1 MKKIILSIVLTVF
14 TFTSAS
20 AEIGVNVGASGQ
32 VGVFIATA
40 KDDDKN
46 AAGTIIKT
54 QKTTDYM
61 SAGYGSI
68 FIEKT
73 LGDRFT
79 IGIDYVPQSLETET
93 TEVRRTHITTAYQE
107 VASSVE
113 NKIQVDFQDLTTLY
127 AAFNVNENLYIKGGV
142 ASVDVITNEN
152 LATGGKYANTNLD
165 ATMFGFGYNKNMDNG
180 MFIRLEANYLDF
192 DGTSLSSGDHTI
204 SVTSLHGLNGK
215 LSIGRSF

>member
-20 AEIGVNVGASGQ
+20 AELGVNVGASGQ

-40 KDDDKN
+40 KDDDKLPD
-46 AAGTIIKT
+46 GTL
-54 QKTTDYM
+54 QKSAKRTDYM
-61 SAGYGSI
+61 SAGYGSL

-79 IGIDYVPQSLETET
+79 IGVDYVPQSLETES
-93 TEVRRTHITTAYQE
+93 TEVRRTHITTAYTE
-107 VASSVE
+107 VTSSVE
-113 NKIQVDFQDLTTLY
+113 NKIQVDFKDLTTYY

-142 ASVDVITNEN
+142 ATVDVITNEN
-152 LATGGKYANTNLD
+152 LGTGGAYGNTNLD
-165 ATMFGFGYNKNMDNG
+165 ATMFGFGYNKSMDNG
-180 MFIRLEANYLDF
+180 VFVRLEANYLDF

-204 SVTSLHGLNGK
+204 ALTSLHGLNGK

>member
-14 TFTSAS
+14 SFTSAS

-40 KDDDKN
+40 KDDDRN
-46 AAGTIIKT
+46 AAGALVKT

-79 IGIDYVPQSLETET
+79 IGIDYVPQSLETESTEVSRT
-93 TEVRRTHITTAYQE
+93 TEGAQQAQTQH
-107 VASSVE
+107 E
-113 NKIQVDFQDLTTLY
+113 NKIQVDFEDLTTIY
-127 AAFNVNENLYIKGGV
+127 AVFNVNENLYIKGGV

-180 MFIRLEANYLDF
+180 VFFRLEANYMDF
-192 DGTSLSSGDHTI
+192 DGASLSSGDHVI
-204 SVTSLHGLNGK
+204 SLTSLHGLNGK
-215 LSIGRSF
+215 LSIGKSF

>member
-14 TFTSAS
+14 SFTSAS

-40 KDDDKN
+40 KDDDRN
-46 AAGTIIKT
+46 AAGALVKT

-61 SAGYGSI
+61 SAGYGSL

-73 LGDRFT
+73 LGDKFA
-79 IGIDYVPQSLETET
+79 IGIDYVPQSLETESTEVSRT
-93 TEVRRTHITTAYQE
+93 TEGAQQAQTQH
-107 VASSVE
+107 E
-113 NKIQVDFQDLTTLY
+113 NKIQVDFEDLTTIY
-127 AAFNVNENLYIKGGV
+127 AVFNVNENLYIKGGV

-152 LATGGKYANTNLD
+152 LGTGGVYANTNLD

-215 LSIGRSF
+215 LSVGKSF

>member
-14 TFTSAS
+14 SFTSAS

-40 KDDDKN
+40 KDDDRN
-46 AAGTIIKT
+46 AAGALVKT

-61 SAGYGSI
+61 SAGYGSL

-73 LGDRFT
+73 LGDKFA
-79 IGIDYVPQSLETET
+79 IGIDYVPQSLETESTEVSRT
-93 TEVRRTHITTAYQE
+93 TEGAQQAQTQH
-107 VASSVE
+107 E
-113 NKIQVDFQDLTTLY
+113 NKIQVDFEDLTTIY
-127 AAFNVNENLYIKGGV
+127 AVFNVNENLYIKGGV

-152 LATGGKYANTNLD
+152 LGTGGSYANTNLD

-180 MFIRLEANYLDF
+180 VFFRLEANYMDF
-192 DGTSLSSGDHTI
+192 DGASLSSGDHVI
-204 SVTSLHGLNGK
+204 SLTSLHGLNGK
-215 LSIGRSF
+215 LSVGKSF

>member
-68 FIEKT
+68 FIEKS
-73 LGDRFT
+73 LGDKFA
-79 IGIDYVPQSLETET
+79 IGIDYVPQSLETES

-107 VASSVE
+107 VQSSVE
-113 NKIQVDFQDLTTLY
+113 NKIQVDFKDLTTIY
-127 AAFNVNENLYIKGGV
+127 AVLNVNENLYIKGGV

-152 LATGGKYANTNLD
+152 LGTGGAYGNTNLD
-165 ATMFGFGYNKNMDNG
+165 ATMFGFGYNKSMDNG
-180 MFIRLEANYLDF
+180 VFFRLEANYLDF

-204 SVTSLHGLNGK
+204 ALTSLHGLNGK

>member
-1 MKKIILSIVLTVF
+1 MKKIILRIVLTVF

-46 AAGTIIKT
+46 IAGTITKT

-93 TEVRRTHITTAYQE
+93 TEVSRTTVGAQSAQTQH
-107 VASSVE
+107 E
-113 NKIQVDFQDLTTLY
+113 NKIQVDFEDLTTFY

-152 LATGGKYANTNLD
+152 LGTGGSYANTNLD

-180 MFIRLEANYLDF
+180 VFFRLEANYMDF
-192 DGTSLSSGDHTI
+192 DGASLSSGDHVI
-204 SVTSLHGLNGK
+204 SLTSLHGLNGK
-215 LSIGRSF
+215 LSVGKSF

>member
-20 AEIGVNVGASGQ
+20 AELGVNVGASGQ

-40 KDDDKN
+40 KDDDKLPD
-46 AAGTIIKT
+46 GTL
-54 QKTTDYM
+54 QKTAKRTDYM
-61 SAGYGSI
+61 SAGYGSL

-79 IGIDYVPQSLETET
+79 IGVDYVPQSLETES
-93 TEVRRTHITTAYQE
+93 TEVRRTHITTAYTE
-107 VASSVE
+107 VTSSVE
-113 NKIQVDFQDLTTLY
+113 NKIQVDFKDLTTYY

-142 ASVDVITNEN
+142 ATVDVITNEN
-152 LATGGKYANTNLD
+152 LGTGGKYANTNLD
-165 ATMFGFGYNKNMDNG
+165 ATMFGFGYNKSMDNG
-180 MFIRLEANYLDF
+180 VFFRLEANYLDF
-192 DGTSLSSGDHTI
+192 DGASLSSGDHTI
-204 SVTSLHGLNGK
+204 SLTSLHGLNGK

>member
-14 TFTSAS
+14 SFTSAS

-40 KDDDKN
+40 KDDDRN
-46 AAGTIIKT
+46 AAGALVKT

-61 SAGYGSI
+61 SAGYGSL

-73 LGDRFT
+73 LGDKFA

-93 TEVRRTHITTAYQE
+93 TEVSRTTEGELQAQTQH
-107 VASSVE
+107 E
-113 NKIQVDFQDLTTLY
+113 NKIQVDFEDLTTIY
-127 AAFNVNENLYIKGGV
+127 AVFNVNENLYIKGGV

-152 LATGGKYANTNLD
+152 LGTGGVYANTNLD

-215 LSIGRSF
+215 LSVGKSF

>member
-40 KDDDKN
+40 KDDDRN
-46 AAGTIIKT
+46 AAGALVKT

-61 SAGYGSI
+61 SAGYGSL

-73 LGDRFT
+73 LGDKFA
-79 IGIDYVPQSLETET
+79 IGIDYVPQSLETESTEVSRT
-93 TEVRRTHITTAYQE
+93 TEGAQQAQTQH
-107 VASSVE
+107 E
-113 NKIQVDFQDLTTLY
+113 NKIQVDFEDLTTIY
-127 AAFNVNENLYIKGGV
+127 AVFNVNENLYIKGGV

-152 LATGGKYANTNLD
+152 LGTGGSYANTNLD

-180 MFIRLEANYLDF
+180 VFFRLEANYMDF
-192 DGTSLSSGDHTI
+192 DGASLSSGDHVI
-204 SVTSLHGLNGK
+204 SLTSLHGLNGK
-215 LSIGRSF
+215 LSVGKSF

>member
-40 KDDDKN
+40 KDDDRN
-46 AAGTIIKT
+46 AAGALVKT

-61 SAGYGSI
+61 SAGYGSL

-73 LGDRFT
+73 LGDKFA
-79 IGIDYVPQSLETET
+79 IGIDYVPQSLETESTEVSRT
-93 TEVRRTHITTAYQE
+93 TEGAQQAQTQH
-107 VASSVE
+107 E
-113 NKIQVDFQDLTTLY
+113 NKIQVDFEDLTTFY

-152 LATGGKYANTNLD
+152 LGTGGSYANTNLD

-180 MFIRLEANYLDF
+180 VFFRLEANYMDF
-192 DGTSLSSGDHTI
+192 DGASLSSGDHVI
-204 SVTSLHGLNGK
+204 SLTSLHGLNGK
-215 LSIGRSF
+215 LSVGKSF

>member
-14 TFTSAS
+14 SFTSAS

-46 AAGTIIKT
+46 AAGTITKT

-61 SAGYGSI
+61 SAGYGSL

-73 LGDRFT
+73 LGDKFA
-79 IGIDYVPQSLETET
+79 IGIDYVPQSLETES

-107 VASSVE
+107 VTTSVE
-113 NKIQVDFQDLTTLY
+113 NKIQVDFKDLTTIY
-127 AAFNVNENLYIKGGV
+127 AVFNVNENLYIKGGV

-152 LATGGKYANTNLD
+152 LGTGGAYGNTNLD
-165 ATMFGFGYNKNMDNG
+165 ATMFGFGYNKSMDNG
-180 MFIRLEANYLDF
+180 VFFRLEANYLDF
-192 DGTSLSSGDHTI
+192 DGASLSSGDHTI
-204 SVTSLHGLNGK
+204 SLTSLHGLNGK

>member
-14 TFTSAS
+14 SFTSAS

-40 KDDDKN
+40 KDDDRN
-46 AAGTIIKT
+46 AAGALVKT

-61 SAGYGSI
+61 SAGYGSL

-73 LGDRFT
+73 LGDKFA

-93 TEVRRTHITTAYQE
+93 TEVSRTTEGELQAQTQH
-107 VASSVE
+107 E
-113 NKIQVDFQDLTTLY
+113 NKIQVDFEDLTTFY

-152 LATGGKYANTNLD
+152 LGTGGSYANTNLD

-180 MFIRLEANYLDF
+180 VFFRLEANYMDF
-192 DGTSLSSGDHTI
+192 DGASLSSGDHVI
-204 SVTSLHGLNGK
+204 SLTSLHGLNGK